1 MEYYNETERLSPR
14 LSVLS
19 SEPKKSWA
27 FRKCTPKLHEIVFAA
42 YTDDEERR
50 ITEARKEPNA
60 SSLRLPRA
68 RCVPPR
74 SGRCRRWY
82 AARVTDE
89 AAAAAA
95 SPGATGLC
103 RTARA
108 GHDEFERLLAR
119 LPTPHLRDGTGAHVR
134 ARAPTRGRSR
144 RRRSRRFRFNGSFR
158 GTRRPSP
165 PVRPVPRRAAAAALQ
180 PVSLE
185 WRNKSERATKTGD
198 PREAAACARLHA
210 TAAAAVVG
218 VFFRALAARVTWHV
232 RVCEPVTI
240 WLSRR

>member
-1 MEYYNETERLSPR
+1 MKRKDFLRVYPLFRPNRKNLELSGSAHQNCTKLCLQRIPTT
-14 LSVLS
+14 
-19 SEPKKSWA
+19 KK
-27 FRKCTPKLHEIVFAA
+27 E
-42 YTDDEERR
+42 R

-82 AARVTDE
+82 AARGTDE
-89 AAAAAA
+89 AAAA

-134 ARAPTRGRSR
+134 ARARHPWPLTTTT
-144 RRRSRRFRFNGSFR
+144 F
-158 GTRRPSP
+158 SP
-165 PVRPVPRRAAAAALQ
+165 IP
-180 PVSLE
+180 
-185 WRNKSERATKTGD
+185 
-198 PREAAACARLHA
+198 
-210 TAAAAVVG
+210 
-218 VFFRALAARVTWHV
+218 F
-232 RVCEPVTI
+232 
-240 WLSRR
+240 